1 MKRCEGF
8 VSFLFIDDSVKWSL
22 GLECSSTLWNDTQ
35 NSFYFFFFRLTA
47 VFLSLYL
54 VFFPCY
60 RDGDGHSG
68 GHSWTGL
75 DGVSQFWGELLIDNN
90 HKECMLSKE
99 IVSKVLCSILFFF
112 LFSFLRAAATFYR
125 AMCNMKQC
133 TYTSARQT
141 NRQEGRIGV

>member
-112 LFSFLRAAATFYR
+112 FFLFWERQIPFIGRCVTW
-125 AMCNMKQC
+125 N
-133 TYTSARQT
+133 SARTHQPD
-141 NRQEGRIGV
+141 RQIGRKAG